1 MDIPKKAMRDVF
13 LSALIEKMRENR
25 MIFFLTADF
34 GSPVLDK
41 LSDMFPD
48 RFINVGIAEQ
58 NLINVAAG
66 LALEKFTVYAYAIA
80 PFITMRCYEQIKVN
94 LALMSQLKQM
104 NVNLIGVGAG
114 FSYVVSGP
122 THHSVEDISIMRT
135 LPNIEVLSPSDW
147 VMARDMVDFTL
158 NCPGPKYIRMDSQPT
173 EAIYPQEV
181 SSFNEKGFNTIRKG
195 SDICMISTGYMTF
208 QALELNKILS
218 SEGIQSEVIDVF
230 RLKNPDRPVLAEKL
244 SKHKLVISM
253 EEAFTG
259 KGGLDSLLLN
269 LKNDFDLYFKFKAV
283 GISDSYKFELG
294 SREQLLENYQT
305 GLKSV
310 LGIVRKFLS
319 Q

>member
-1 MDIPKKAMRDVF
+1 MDIPKKAMRDAF
-13 LSALIEKMRENR
+13 LSALIERMRENR
-25 MIFFLTADF
+25 KIFFLTADF
-34 GSPVLDK
+34 GSPVLDQ
-41 LSDMFPD
+41 LGDMFPD

-94 LALMSQLKQM
+94 LALMSQLKPM

-114 FSYVVSGP
+114 FSYAVSGP
-122 THHSVEDISIMRT
+122 THHSIEDISIMRT

-158 NCPGPKYIRMDSQPT
+158 NCPGPKYLRLDSQPT
-173 EAIYPQEV
+173 EAIYPHEG
-181 SSFNEKGFNTIRKG
+181 SSFNEQGFNSIGKG
-195 SDICMISTGYMTF
+195 SGLCMISTGYMTF
-208 QALELNKILS
+208 QALELRKILY
-218 SEGIQSEVIDVF
+218 SEGIGSELIDIF
-230 RLKNPDRPVLAEKL
+230 RLKNPDFPALAETL

-269 LKNDFDLYFKFKAV
+269 LKNDFDLSFKFKAV
-283 GISDSYKFELG
+283 GIHDSYKFELG
-294 SREQLLENYQT
+294 SRNQLLENYHA

-310 LGIVRKFLS
+310 LDIIRKFLS